1 MIRVLLAAPLRQDV
15 RIFREHQESI
25 DRLKPPEGVV
35 LDRLYVVNDCP
46 EVIPE
51 IRGDYIV
58 ANTGDFYDKTE
69 DDHLWTADNLTKMHG
84 LRNMT
89 IRRALTGGYDYLF
102 SVDTDLV
109 LHPDTL
115 VTLMAAGR
123 DIVSELFYTN
133 GWANAWREGQYT
145 PPDPEWKM
153 PGLYRVGMTGACM
166 LVRRNVLEAG
176 VDYSPIPN
184 LGMWGEDRHF
194 CIRAAVH
201 GFDLWTDTHC
211 PPKHLYTEAAYQAYM
226 AQKEATA

>member
-25 DRLKPPEGVV
+25 DRLKLPAGVV
-35 LDRLYVVNDCP
+35 LDRFYVVNDCP

-51 IRGDYIV
+51 IRGDYVV
-58 ANTGDFYDKTE
+58 ANTGDFYGKTADE
-69 DDHLWTADNLTKMHG
+69 HLWTAENLIKMHG
-84 LRNMT
+84 LRNRT
-89 IRRALTGGYDYLF
+89 IRVALSGGYDYLF

-115 VTLMAAGR
+115 VTLMATGK

-145 PPDPEWKM
+145 PPEPEWKT

-176 VDYSPIPN
+176 VDYSPVSN

-201 GFDLWTDTHC
+201 GFGLWTDTHC
-211 PPKHLYTEAAYQAYM
+211 PPEHLYTEAAYQAYM
-226 AQKEATA
+226 ARKEATA

>member
-25 DRLKPPEGVV
+25 DRLKLPAGVA
-35 LDRLYVVNDCP
+35 LDRFYVVNDCP

-58 ANTGDFYDKTE
+58 ANTGDAYGKTAN
-69 DDHLWTADNLTKMHG
+69 DHLWTADNLSKMHG

-89 IRRALTGGYDYLF
+89 IRRALTGGYDWLF

-115 VTLMAAGR
+115 AVLLRAGR

-145 PPDPEWKM
+145 PPEPEWQA

-166 LVRRNVLEAG
+166 LARRNVLEAG

-194 CIRAAVH
+194 CVRAAVH

-211 PPKHLYTEAAYQAYM
+211 PPEHLYTEAAYQAYM
-226 AQKEATA
+226 ARKEATA